1 MSKLSCIAAIFLFL
15 STWVHAQNSGQISGK
30 VTDSLGKDPLALS
43 TVTVFRA
50 KDTVIVTYRLSGNQG
65 EFKIPGLPLG
75 VPLRLLVTYSGY
87 DGYRKEFTLTSSKS
101 ILDLGT
107 IKMLPTSKQ
116 LDEVIVVAERPPVVV
131 RKDTVEFNAAS
142 FKTLPNAYVE
152 DLLKKLP
159 GVMIDADGAITVNG
173 RKVNRILV
181 DGKNFF
187 NENTQMSTKNL
198 PREFIDKVQITD
210 DKDEIA
216 EKNDGDLSTVG
227 KVINLTLKKNV
238 KKKWFGRAYAGIGSQ
253 ERYEAGINLNTLK
266 DTLQLSATGN
276 SNNTNRNGQ
285 RSGMN
290 TSNNAGVNLN
300 YAPSKNKSF
309 SAQYNYSGSINSN
322 AQINNTLRFL
332 GDTSINTR
340 THGQN
345 RSTYGTHRVSIG
357 GNLRTDTVT
366 NINFRIDYAY
376 NNSDTYSPSDIFI
389 HNNLLGPVSTA
400 ESLIFAEG
408 WGHSVNQNFSFTR
421 RSRKKRG
428 RNFSFSENIS
438 INYNPSNTTTESH
451 NNYFLPSVSQQLVSQ
466 LRSSVSPSSNI
477 NMAGSYSDDLSK
489 KWVLRI
495 NSRFNYNKNS
505 QDVLTYAKPV
515 NGSKHDSLNTK
526 LSSYLERE
534 NILISNMVGIGYRI
548 NKVTVSLNATFQQ
561 QWVNNYFDRTGTKTK
576 QFYSTLLPSLTANW
590 KQFNFTLSRSMN
602 LPGISSLNPVPN
614 NSNPYYVSY
623 GNPFLQPAM
632 STSLNFSGNIY
643 NQKRFLNLGTHA
655 NLNFTDN
662 AITQIVTMDNNGI
675 QTSRPVNVDGTM
687 NGFIALNASKQF
699 RNGKPFRYSINFGM
713 SGSINRNILFFNGV
727 QSDYRNLSIT
737 PNLGINF
744 DWDDK
749 FEFFPRYAATYS
761 KARYSN
767 NQFSNREVI
776 THNVS
781 GQITARPERKTIF
794 TSSFNYRYNPQVSAG
809 LPKSNMYWTASL
821 SRLMLKD
828 DRGELKL
835 EIYDILNRNNSYNR
849 YISGNSIMDSES
861 NVLRRFFLL
870 SFIYNIRPSGSSAGG
885 RNAGTRNINMN
896 F

>member
-1 MSKLSCIAAIFLFL
+1 MSRISCIAVILLFL
-15 STWVHAQNSGQISGK
+15 STCVHAQNSGQISGK
-30 VTDSLGKDPLALS
+30 ITDSLGKDPLLLS

-50 KDTVIVTYRLSGNQG
+50 KDTTIITYRLSGNQG
-65 EFKIPGLPLG
+65 EFKIPGLPLN
-75 VPLRLLVTYSGY
+75 VPLRLLVTYAGY
-87 DGYRKEFTLTSSKS
+87 DGYRKEFTLTAAKNTM
-101 ILDLGT
+101 DFGA

-227 KVINLTLKKNV
+227 KVINLTLKKNA
-238 KKKWFGRAYAGIGSQ
+238 KKKWFGRMYAGLGSQ
-253 ERYEAGINLNTLK
+253 ERYEAGFNLNNLK
-266 DTLQLSATGN
+266 DTLQISTNGN

-285 RSGMN
+285 RAGMN

-300 YAPSKNKSF
+300 YAPSKNRSF
-309 SAQYNYSGSINSN
+309 SAQYNYNGSVSSV
-322 AQINNTLRFL
+322 AQKNNTMRFL

-340 THGQN
+340 TNGQN
-345 RSTYGTHRVSIG
+345 RSTYGMHRVSAG
-357 GNLRTDTVT
+357 GNLRPDTVT
-366 NINFRIDYAY
+366 NINFRIEYAY
-376 NNSDTYSPSDIFI
+376 NNSDNYAPSDIFI
-389 HNNLLGPVSTA
+389 HNNYLGPISTA
-400 ESLIFAEG
+400 ESLIFSEG
-408 WGHSVNQNFSFTR
+408 WGHSVNQNFSLTR

-428 RNFSFSENIS
+428 RNFSFNESIS
-438 INYNPSNTTTESH
+438 YNYNPNNTTTESL
-451 NNYFLPSVSQQLVSQ
+451 NNYFLPSVSQQLLSQ
-466 LRSSVSPSSNI
+466 LRSSVSPSTNI

-489 KWVLRI
+489 KWILRI
-495 NSRFNYNKNS
+495 NARFNYNKNS
-505 QDVLTYAKPV
+505 QEVLTYAKPA
-515 NGSKHDSLNTK
+515 NGSKYDSLNTK
-526 LSSYLERE
+526 LSNFLQRE
-534 NILISNMVGIGYRI
+534 TILFSNMVGIGYRI

-561 QWVNNYFDRTGTKTK
+561 QWVNNYFDRTGTKAK
-576 QFYSTLLPSLTANW
+576 LFYSNILPSLTANW
-590 KQFNFTLSRSMN
+590 KQFNFTVSRGMS

-614 NSNPYYVSY
+614 NTNPYYITY

-632 STSLNFSGNIY
+632 TTSLSLNGNLY
-643 NQKRFLNLGTHA
+643 NQKKFLNLGTYA

-662 AITQIVTMDNNGI
+662 AITQIVVMDNNGI
-675 QTSRPVNVDGTM
+675 QTSRPVNVNGTT
-687 NGFIALNASKQF
+687 NGYISLNASKQF
-699 RNGKPFRYSINFGM
+699 RNGKPFRYSINFGLN
-713 SGSINRNILFFNGV
+713 GNINRNILFFNGV

-737 PNLGINF
+737 PNLSINL

-749 FEFFPRYAATYS
+749 FEFSPRYAASYS

-776 THNVS
+776 THNAS
-781 GQITARPERKTIF
+781 GQITIRPQRKTII
-794 TSSFNYRYNPQVSAG
+794 TSAFNYRYNAQVSQG

-821 SRLMLKD
+821 SRIVLKD

-835 EIYDILNRNNSYNR
+835 EVYDILNRNNSYNR

-861 NVLRRFFLL
+861 NILRRFFLL
-870 SFIYNIRPSGSSAGG
+870 SFIYNIRPPGNSGR
-885 RNAGTRNINMN
+885 RNVSTMQNIYMN
-896 F
+896 

>member
-1 MSKLSCIAAIFLFL
+1 MSKSFCVAAIFLFV
-15 STWVHAQNSGQISGK
+15 STLTLAQNNGQISGNI
-30 VTDSLGKDPLALS
+30 TDSIGKEPLSLS
-43 TVTVFRA
+43 TVSVYRA
-50 KDTVIVTYRLSGNQG
+50 KDTTLVTYRLSGSKG
-65 EFKIPGLPLG
+65 EFKITELPIG
-75 VPLRLLVTYSGY
+75 IPLRLLVMYAGY
-87 DGYRKEFTLTSSKS
+87 EAYRKEFILTSSNRS
-101 ILDLGT
+101 LDLAT

-116 LDEVIVVAERPPVVV
+116 LDEVIVIAERPPVVV

-152 DLLKKLP
+152 DLLKKIP
-159 GVMIDADGAITVNG
+159 GVQIDADGVLTVNG
-173 RKVNRILV
+173 RKVNRITV

-238 KKKWFGRAYAGIGSQ
+238 KKKWFGRTYAGIGTH
-253 ERYEAGINLNTLK
+253 ERYEAGTNLNNLK
-266 DTLQLSATGN
+266 DTLQLSLNGN

-290 TSNNAGVNLN
+290 TNNNAGVNLN
-300 YAPSKNKSF
+300 YAPSKTKSF
-309 SAQYNYSGSINSN
+309 SAQYNYSGSVSST
-322 AQINNTLRFL
+322 AQINNTMRFL

-340 THGQN
+340 TNGQN
-345 RSTYGTHRVSIG
+345 RSTYATHRVSVG

-366 NINFRIDYAY
+366 NINFRVDYSY
-376 NNSDTYSPSDIFI
+376 TNSDNYSPSDIFI

-400 ESLIFAEG
+400 ESLIFSEG
-408 WGHSVNQNFSFTR
+408 WGHSVNQNFSFTK

-428 RNFSFSENIS
+428 RNFSFSENIN
-438 INYNPSNTTTESH
+438 INYNPTSTTTESD
-451 NNYFLPSVSQQLVSQ
+451 NNYFLPSVSHQLLSQ
-466 LRSSVSPSSNI
+466 LRSSVSPSTNI
-477 NMAGSYSDDLSK
+477 NMQASYSDDLSK

-515 NGSKHDSLNTK
+515 NGSKYDSLNTK

-534 NILISNMVGIGYRI
+534 TVLFSSMVGIGYRI
-548 NKVTVSLNATFQQ
+548 NKVTVSVNATLQQ
-561 QWVNNYFDRTGTKTK
+561 QWVNNYFDRTGTKAK
-576 QFYSTLLPSLTANW
+576 QSYLTLLPSLTANW
-590 KQFNFTLSRSMN
+590 KQFNFTLSRGMN

-632 STSLNFSGNIY
+632 STSLNFNGNIY
-643 NQKRFLNLGTHA
+643 NQKSFLNLGTHA

-662 AITQIVTMDNNGI
+662 AIAQIVTMDNNGI

-699 RNGKPFRYSINFGM
+699 RNGKPFRYSINFGL
-713 SGSINRNILFFNGV
+713 SGNINRNILFFNGV
-727 QSDYRNLSIT
+727 QSDYRNLSIS
-737 PNLGINF
+737 PNLGVNF

-776 THNVS
+776 THNMS
-781 GQITARPERKTIF
+781 GQITVRPERKTIF
-794 TSSFNYRYNPQVSAG
+794 TSSFNFRYNPQVSPG
-809 LPKSNMYWTASL
+809 LPKSNMYWIASL
-821 SRLMLKD
+821 SRIMLKD

-835 EIYDILNRNNSYNR
+835 EVYDILNKNNSYNR
-849 YISGNSIMDSES
+849 YISTNSIMDSET

-870 SFIYNIRPSGSSAGG
+870 SFVYNIRPSGNTG
-885 RNAGTRNINMN
+885 RRTVSTMQNINMN
-896 F
+896 Y